1 MNSTIREITINPN
14 LSAQRCHEMIARVET
29 VRQGAI
35 AEAWLTA
42 NRTISAAE
50 LDEMMEA
57 LTLRIREAFRRE
69 AAEAGAGTGTAGTNG
84 TGRWTGD
91 RRRQWRKKAAGGPM
105 RQEER

>member
-1 MNSTIREITINPN
+1 MSRTIREIPINPN
-14 LSAQRCHEMIARVET
+14 LSAQRCREMISRVET

-35 AEAWLTA
+35 AEAWLTT
-42 NRTISAAE
+42 NRTISGAE
-50 LDEMMEA
+50 FDEMMEA

-69 AAEAGAGTGTAGTNG
+69 AEEADTGTASTNG
-84 TGRWTGD
+84 TGRWPGD